1 MFAFMDRVKLSR
13 LFARWARENDVRT
26 SGEAM
31 LAWLQANGLLN
42 MGAARTF
49 VKGSET

>member
-1 MFAFMDRVKLSR
+1 MFTFMNRVMLSR

-42 MGAARTF
+42 VGAARMF
-49 VKGSET
+49 VKGVET